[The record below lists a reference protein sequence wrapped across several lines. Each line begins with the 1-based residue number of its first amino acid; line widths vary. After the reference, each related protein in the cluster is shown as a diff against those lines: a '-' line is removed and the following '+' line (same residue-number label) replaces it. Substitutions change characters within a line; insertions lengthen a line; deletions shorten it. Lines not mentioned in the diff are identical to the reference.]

1 MNQNKLIIKKE
12 KKMSKSGIRATYD
25 HKNGVCKINIGGKR
39 GILDM
44 SYPAGC
50 DKDLA
55 ERIAFSK
62 QHPECC
68 H

>member
-1 MNQNKLIIKKE
+1 MRKP
-12 KKMSKSGIRATYD
+12 GIRATYD
-25 HKNGVCKINIGGKR
+25 RKNGVCKFNIGGKR

-62 QHPECC
+62 QHPECR